1 MTLLRMLLDGA
12 ARLTA
17 VVASLCIVAM
27 MIHVALEVVCRAFL
41 DMPLSGTIIFVANW
55 YMVFLVCLPLAFVE
69 RLDGHIAVEVLTET
83 FPPGL
88 RRHLYGCTY
97 PATAVIF
104 AVTAYATW
112 LEAVSKWRLGTF
124 IIEDGLTIPIWF
136 GYFALPIG
144 YGLLSAMLLLKFAA
158 YVAGEPLP
166 PLAVDAEDDWPD
178 GTTGGAIHD

>member
-1 MTLLRMLLDGA
+1 MTLIRWLLDGA
-12 ARLTA
+12 VKLTA

-27 MIHVALEVVCRAFL
+27 MVHVALEVACRAFL
-41 DMPLSGTIIFVANW
+41 GMPLSGTIIFVANW

-69 RLDGHIAVEVLTET
+69 RLDGHISVEALTEI
-83 FPPGL
+83 FPARL

-97 PATAVIF
+97 PVTALIF

-112 LEAVSKWRLGTF
+112 LEAVSKWKLGTF

-136 GYFALPIG
+136 GYFALPVG

-158 YVAGEPLP
+158 YVAGAPLP
-166 PLAVDAEDDWPD
+166 ALALDVEDDWAA
-178 GTTGGAIHD
+178 GGAHD